1 MVKKF
6 DFIVHHWD
14 LTYFAIT
21 KASVRIFALLCEINN
36 QPFSGHCNGVNYIW
50 RFLIKYLVMLR
61 SQSQIV
67 LCKHYDSSVIN
78 VICIICEWS
87 DTLFKS
93 RLLTS
98 MPILGEIATW
108 SVSTQT
114 QEKKRFDNGLINWI
128 GGLGE

>member
-6 DFIVHHWD
+6 DFIVRHWA
-14 LTYFAIT
+14 LAYFAIT
-21 KASVRIFALLCEINN
+21 QASVRIFALLCEINN
-36 QPFSGHCNGVNYIW
+36 QPFSGRYNGVNYIW
-50 RFLIKYLVMLR
+50 RFLIKYLVMLWN
-61 SQSQIV
+61 QSQIV
-67 LCKHYDSSVIN
+67 LRKHYDSSVIN

-108 SVSTQT
+108 SMPTQT

-128 GGLGE
+128 SGLGE